1 MLEERKSQK
10 LKRDFEKGERER
22 QRLMQRVTTKR
33 WKEKDKKTLF
43 EQVKTK
49 YLQLMKLRMNL
60 VMIDPLQ
67 K

>member
-1 MLEERKSQK
+1 MLEEKKSQK
-10 LKRDFEKGERER
+10 LQRDFEKNERDR
-22 QRLMQRVTTKR
+22 QRQMQKVHTKR
-33 WKEKDKKTLF
+33 WKEKDKKILF

-60 VMIDPLQ
+60 VMIDPQQ

>member
-1 MLEERKSQK
+1 MLEERQCQK
-10 LKRDFEKGERER
+10 LQRDFEKGERER

-43 EQVKTK
+43 EHVKTK